1 MPGLEFGTFP
11 LILNL
16 LIFTGAG
23 VVVWFAGVKLSTYA
37 DALSIRTRLSQ
48 AFLGIALLGV
58 ATSLAEVATTITAA
72 SMGNSELVAGNLFG
86 GVALQITVLAI
97 VDLMVVRGALT
108 YFTPSAALL
117 FQGAMLLFMLS
128 LALAGGA
135 IGEPFVVLG
144 VGVTSVLLA
153 TMYLVTL
160 RISMDETYLPR
171 WHPSDEPA
179 PATKKDAREE
189 REEPEGVPPG
199 RKLYWY
205 IGFVVLLIF
214 GGGWLL
220 AQTGDALARQ
230 TNLGASFVGAALVA
244 AATSLPE
251 LSTAIT
257 AVRHGN
263 HEMAVSNILGTNCL
277 EVALFFIGDLFYRP
291 GSILG
296 EMNRSA
302 FVAGTLGLLVTCIF
316 LLGLLERRDRTVLG
330 MGVDSLAVLITYVVG
345 LGGLYYVRNEPG
357 F

>member
-1 MPGLEFGTFP
+1 MPWLQFSTLP
-11 LILNL
+11 LIVNL
-16 LIFTGAG
+16 IVFTVAG
-23 VVVWFAGVKLSTYA
+23 LVVWFAGVRLSTYA
-37 DALSIRTRLSQ
+37 DAISVRTRLSQ

-72 SMGNSELVAGNLFG
+72 SIGNSDLVAGNLFG
-86 GVALQITVLAI
+86 GVAMQITVLAI
-97 VDLMVVRGALT
+97 VDLLAVRGALT
-108 YFTPSAALL
+108 YFTPSAVLL
-117 FQGAMLLFMLS
+117 FQGAMLLLMLS

-135 IGEPFVVLG
+135 IGEPIVVLG
-144 VGVTSVLLA
+144 VGLTSVLLA
-153 TMYLVTL
+153 TMYLLTL
-160 RISMDETYLPR
+160 RISRDESYLPR
-171 WHPSDEPA
+171 WHPSDESA
-179 PATKKDAREE
+179 PVERKK

-199 RKLYWY
+199 RTLYWY
-205 IGFVVLLIF
+205 IGLAVLLIF
-214 GGGWLL
+214 GGGWVL
-220 AQTGDALARQ
+220 AQTGDALAQQ
-230 TNLGASFVGAALVA
+230 TNLGASFVGAVLVA

-251 LSTAIT
+251 LSTALT
-257 AVRHGN
+257 AARHGN

-277 EVALFFIGDLFYRP
+277 EVALFFIGDLFYES

>member
-1 MPGLEFGTFP
+1 MPEFGTLP
-11 LILNL
+11 LIWNL
-16 LIFTGAG
+16 IIFLASGM
-23 VVVWFAGVKLSTYA
+23 VVWFAGVRLSTYA

-58 ATSLAEVATTITAA
+58 ATSLAEVATTISAA
-72 SMGNSELVAGNLFG
+72 SIGNSDLVAGNLFG
-86 GVALQITVLAI
+86 GVAMQITVLAI
-97 VDLMVVRGALT
+97 VDLIAVRGALT
-108 YFTPSAALL
+108 YFAPRAVLL

-135 IGEPFVVLG
+135 IGEPFTFLG
-144 VGVTSVLLA
+144 IGLTSLLLA
-153 TMYLVTL
+153 AMYLVTL

-171 WHPSDEPA
+171 WHPSDDSA
-179 PATKKDAREE
+179 PLDKKE
-189 REEPEGVPPG
+189 REEPEHVPEG
-199 RKLYWY
+199 RRLYWY
-205 IGFVVLLIF
+205 IAFVVLLIF
-214 GGGWLL
+214 GGGWVL
-220 AQTGDALARQ
+220 AQTGDAIAQQ
-230 TNLGASFVGAALVA
+230 TNLGASFVGAVLVA
-244 AATSLPE
+244 GATSLPE
-251 LSTAIT
+251 LSTALT
-257 AVRHGN
+257 AARQGN

-302 FVAGTLGLLVTCIF
+302 FVAGTLGLLVTSIF
-316 LLGLLERRDRTVLG
+316 LLGLLERRNRTVLG